1 MGTPQNNPPLETGNT
16 AEVERLLKEADEAT
30 AAEDWDTV
38 IARYRQALSFDRAL
52 QGAEAKLQWALRMRD
67 IDALYRQGKAELV
80 ARHYDAALAALR
92 KARLMYASHYK
103 DTDALIVEAQTAM
116 QKQNWQTHPPTVATK
131 KGCLLTGGALA
142 LLTVLSILFLSAC
155 ASAPA
160 PTPTTVSIPT
170 APAAPTIPVAG
181 TSAPSSA
188 GTGSAAKLA
197 PQQRSNMYKSA
208 PPMTIDVN
216 KTYIATIKTAKGDII
231 AELYPKDAPQTV
243 NNFVFLARDG
253 FYNNLTFHRVVPG
266 FVIQGGDP
274 LGTGTGGP
282 GYNIP
287 PEIKAK
293 HTLGAL
299 AMARTS
305 GPAATTPS
313 SGSQFYITL
322 APQPGLDGQYTVFGQ
337 VTQGM
342 DVVQQIAIG
351 DVIQSITI
359 EEK

>member
-1 MGTPQNNPPLETGNT
+1 MSTLQNNPPAETGKT
-16 AEVERLLKEADEAT
+16 AEVERLLKEADAAT
-30 AAEDWDTV
+30 ATEDWEKV
-38 IARYRQALSFDRAL
+38 ISLYRQALSFDRAL

-67 IDALYRQGKAELV
+67 IDTLYRQGKAELE
-80 ARHYDAALAALR
+80 AQHYDAALAALR

-103 DTDALIVEAQTAM
+103 DADALIVQAQTAM
-116 QKQNWQTHPPTVATK
+116 QKENWQVRSPSATAK
-131 KGCLLTGGALA
+131 KGCFLTGGALA
-142 LLTVLSILFLSAC
+142 LLAIVSIMILSAC

-160 PTPTTVSIPT
+160 PTPVIIPT
-170 APAAPTIPVAG
+170 APAAPAVA
-181 TSAPSSA
+181 TAAQPSSGA
-188 GTGSAAKLA
+188 SAAKLA
-197 PQQRSNMYKSA
+197 PQERNNMYKSA
-208 PPMTIDVN
+208 PAMTIDVT
-216 KTYIATIKTAKGDII
+216 KTYVATIKTGKGDIV

-253 FYNNLTFHRVVPG
+253 FYNNLTFHRVVPN

-293 HTLGAL
+293 HSQGAF
-299 AMARTS
+299 AMARTG

-322 APQPGLDGQYTVFGQ
+322 EAQPGLDGEYTVFGQ

-342 DVVQQIAIG
+342 DVVKKIAVG
-351 DVIQSITI
+351 DVIQTITI

>member
-1 MGTPQNNPPLETGNT
+1 MSASQNNPAAGTGN
-16 AEVERLLKEADEAT
+16 AEIDDLLQQAEAAAT
-30 AAEDWDTV
+30 AEDWDKT
-38 IARYRQALSFDRAL
+38 IEIYRKLLSFDRVI

-67 IDALYRQGKAELV
+67 IDALYRQGKAELG
-80 ARHYDAALAALR
+80 AQHYDAALAALR

-116 QKQNWQTHPPTVATK
+116 QKENWQARPQTAASK
-131 KGCLLTGGALA
+131 KGCFLSGALA
-142 LLTVLSILFLSAC
+142 LLAILSIIILSAC

-160 PTPTTVSIPT
+160 S
-170 APAAPTIPVAG
+170 
-181 TSAPSSA
+181 TSGA
-188 GTGSAAKLA
+188 GSAAKLS
-197 PQQRSNMYKSA
+197 PQERNDMYKSA
-208 PPMTIDVN
+208 PAMTSEVS
-216 KTYIATIKTAKGDII
+216 KSYVATIKTGKGDIV
-231 AELYPKDAPQTV
+231 AELYPKGAPQTV

-253 FYNNLTFHRVVPG
+253 VYNNLTFHRVVPG

-287 PEIKAK
+287 PEIKDK
-293 HTLGAL
+293 HSLGAL

-305 GPAATTPS
+305 GPPQTTPS

-342 DVVQQIAIG
+342 DVVQKIAVG
-351 DVIQSITI
+351 DVIQTITI